1 MQTVKQVY
9 SWDPK
14 QRLYAILDLN
24 YFGFLVLCITIL
36 LWIGIWAVIAFV
48 LTDAGKHLQLALDS
62 DSIFVFTIAATV
74 VWIISFLIYHTLF
87 RNLPRVKCR
96 LSVLCYH
103 LIRWPYFVLLLL
115 INEPLAWSF
124 AFAFELVIV
133 PSAVAL
139 IFFIAWI
146 HDCGVEIRKELNSC

>member
-1 MQTVKQVY
+1 MQTIKQVY

-14 QRLYAILDLN
+14 QRIYAILDLN
-24 YFGFLVLCITIL
+24 YFGLLITWIAIL
-36 LWIGIWAVIAFV
+36 LWIGIWAVIAFFF
-48 LTDAGKHLQLALDS
+48 TDAGKHLKLAWDPIS
-62 DSIFVFTIAATV
+62 GFTVAALM

-87 RNLPRVKCR
+87 RNLGRVKGR

-133 PSAVAL
+133 PSVVAL
-139 IFFIAWI
+139 IFFVAWI
-146 HDCGVEIRKELNSC
+146 HDCGVEIRKELKG